1 MKRAFLFTIFFI
13 IGSFI
18 ACFFCIKVCN
28 DDNSKNAK
36 DTVTVNDSVTYTDN
50 NIEDM
55 MIMMQTILLNNK

>member
-1 MKRAFLFTIFFI
+1 MERAFLFTIFFV
-13 IGSFI
+13 IGYFVS
-18 ACFFCIKVCN
+18 CFLCTRVWNN
-28 DDNSKNAK
+28 DNTKNAQ